1 MNPSTVVMVLGFFFL
16 ILNLVWPSKKWGGV
30 AIKIVFSS
38 ISLGLFLA
46 NAIYTF
52 AK

>member
-1 MNPSTVVMVLGFFFL
+1 MNPSTVVMILGWFFL
-16 ILNLVWPSKKWGGV
+16 ILNFVWPSKKWGGV
-30 AIKIVFSS
+30 AIKIALSS

-52 AK
+52 IK